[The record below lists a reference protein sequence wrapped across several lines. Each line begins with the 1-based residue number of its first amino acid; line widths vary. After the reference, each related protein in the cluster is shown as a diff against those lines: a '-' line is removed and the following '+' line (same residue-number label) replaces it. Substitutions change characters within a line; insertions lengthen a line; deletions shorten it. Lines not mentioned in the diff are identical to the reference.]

1 MNKVSIDTFWTKCV
15 QNVTKILPKFGH
27 MSKNVSKMWLPVKN
41 VTKKFPKVWHLSKM
55 WPKKCPKIL
64 TSWSHFGQVTKLWQH
79 FWTCVQVTKMWPSKC
94 PNCCQNVVTWPKCDQ
109 ILDIWSRKMSK
120 VWTPFH
126 LHATFE
132 FGIRRWKYLSTEIC
146 KKISCIF
153 NFSLLTTA
161 NWPRQPMHGPSAQK
175 WNFPHWT

>member
-1 MNKVSIDTFWTKCV
+1 MWPKYCQNLDTCPKMCPKCYQNVVTCRKCDQKVSKSLTPV
-15 QNVTKILPKFGH
+15 QNVTKKV
-27 MSKNVSKMWLPVKN
+27 SKNFNFL
-41 VTKKFPKVWHLSKM
+41 VTF
-55 WPKKCPKIL
+55 
-64 TSWSHFGQVTKLWQH
+64 WSGDQTLATFWTH